1 MTDSGS
7 LQDSL
12 AAMGFTELGL
22 ALLALCCYALA
33 FNGALGLQIRT
44 SAAAVA
50 FIAAGA
56 FAAFTDPWVHG
67 VILIAIGIAGMGLFV
82 AVVWGLS
89 TAFGLS
95 RRGTRE
101 PIPELIP
108 ELAPEAGVPGEAAA
122 VVRVRPGSPL
132 HSS

>member
-12 AAMGFTELGL
+12 AAMGFIELGC

-33 FNGALGLQIRT
+33 FNGALGLQVRT
-44 SAAAVA
+44 FAAAAA
-50 FIAAGA
+50 FVAAGA

-67 VILIAIGIAGMGLFV
+67 VILIAIGISGMGLFV

-89 TAFGLS
+89 AMLGLS
-95 RRGTRE
+95 HRSAAE
-101 PIPELIP
+101 PIPELMP
-108 ELAPEAGVPGEAAA
+108 EEGAAPSAAPT
-122 VVRVRPGSPL
+122 VVRVAPKSAL
-132 HSS
+132 HHPS

>member
-22 ALLALCCYALA
+22 ALLTLCCYALA
-33 FNGALGLQIRT
+33 FNGALGLKIRT
-44 SAAAVA
+44 SAAGVA
-50 FIAAGA
+50 FLAAGA

-82 AVVWGLS
+82 AVVWALS
-89 TAFGLS
+89 AVLGLS
-95 RRGTRE
+95 RRGSRE
-101 PIPELIP
+101 PIPKLMP
-108 ELAPEAGVPGEAAA
+108 EEAAAPGEAPA
-122 VVRVRPGSPL
+122 VVNRVRPGSPL

>member
-12 AAMGFTELGL
+12 AAMGFIELGF

-33 FNGALGLQIRT
+33 FNGALGLQVRT
-44 SAAAVA
+44 FAAAA
-50 FIAAGA
+50 ACIAAGA

-82 AVVWGLS
+82 AVVWALS
-89 TAFGLS
+89 AVLGLS
-95 RRGTRE
+95 RRSGAE
-101 PIPELIP
+101 PIPELLP
-108 ELAPEAGVPGEAAA
+108 EEATPDAAPS
-122 VVRVRPGSPL
+122 VVRVAPKSAL
-132 HSS
+132 HHSS

>member
-12 AAMGFTELGL
+12 AAMGFIELGF

-44 SAAAVA
+44 FAAGAA
-50 FIAAGA
+50 FAAAGA

-82 AVVWGLS
+82 AVVWAMSAVL
-89 TAFGLS
+89 GLS

-101 PIPELIP
+101 PIPEMIP
-108 ELAPEAGVPGEAAA
+108 EEGKPGESPA
-122 VVRVRPGSPL
+122 VVRVRPGSAL
-132 HSS
+132 RSS

>member
-12 AAMGFTELGL
+12 AAMGFIELGF

-33 FNGALGLQIRT
+33 FNGALGLQFRMF
-44 SAAAVA
+44 AAAAA
-50 FIAAGA
+50 FVAAGA

-89 TAFGLS
+89 AVLGLS
-95 RRGTRE
+95 RRGAAE
-101 PIPELIP
+101 PIPELVP
-108 ELAPEAGVPGEAAA
+108 EEGAAPGAAPA
-122 VVRVRPGSPL
+122 VVRVAPKSAL
-132 HSS
+132 HHSS

>member
-12 AAMGFTELGL
+12 AAMGFIELGL
-22 ALLALCCYALA
+22 ALLTLCCYALA
-33 FNGALGLQIRT
+33 FNGALGQQIRL
-44 SAAAVA
+44 SAAGLA
-50 FIAAGA
+50 FVAAGA

-67 VILIAIGIAGMGLFV
+67 IILIAIGIAGMGLFV

-89 TAFGLS
+89 AVLGLS
-95 RRGTRE
+95 RRGSSE
-101 PIPELIP
+101 PIPELMP
-108 ELAPEAGVPGEAAA
+108 EEVAPGEAPT

>member
-1 MTDSGS
+1 M
-7 LQDSL
+7 
-12 AAMGFTELGL
+12 
-22 ALLALCCYALA
+22 
-33 FNGALGLQIRT
+33 
-44 SAAAVA
+44 
-50 FIAAGA
+50 
-56 FAAFTDPWVHG
+56 HG

-89 TAFGLS
+89 AAFGLS
-95 RRGTRE
+95 RRSGRRE

-108 ELAPEAGVPGEAAA
+108 QEGMPGEAPA

>member
-12 AAMGFTELGL
+12 AAMGFIELGL

-33 FNGALGLQIRT
+33 FNGALGLQVRT
-44 SAAAVA
+44 IAAAAA
-50 FIAAGA
+50 FAAAGA

-67 VILIAIGIAGMGLFV
+67 VILIAIGIAGMGAFV

-89 TAFGLS
+89 AVLGLS
-95 RRGTRE
+95 RRGSAE
-101 PIPELIP
+101 PIPELVVQEGTP
-108 ELAPEAGVPGEAAA
+108 GVAPAA
-122 VVRVRPGSPL
+122 VRVAPKSAL
-132 HSS
+132 HQSS

>member
-22 ALLALCCYALA
+22 ALLTLCCYALA
-33 FNGALGLQIRT
+33 FNGALGLQIRM
-44 SAAAVA
+44 SAAAIA
-50 FIAAGA
+50 FVAAGA

-82 AVVWGLS
+82 GVVWGLS
-89 TAFGLS
+89 AAFGLS
-95 RRGTRE
+95 RRGSRE
-101 PIPELIP
+101 PIPALIP
-108 ELAPEAGVPGEAAA
+108 EEGVPGEAPAA